1 MLLKKFSARELL
13 IIAAFGLFVL
23 NVVKAVNFPFTHD
36 EALSFFIFNGEPYWE
51 GTANNHPLNTL
62 LMKASSS
69 LLGYSE
75 WILRLP
81 NILAHAVYLIFS
93 IFLSLKLSKPLS
105 QIGCFILLNFNLFA
119 FDFFSLARGY
129 GLAMSFEVA
138 SIYFLLRALHQVKTA
153 RFPWDIYLS
162 LGAGILAAYANSAFV
177 NFFIPLWIV
186 VLGWELLDETTRK
199 IQINRQ
205 NLPHLIFL
213 SLVGTAV
220 IANIGS
226 RLMELRAKNELYFG
240 GTSGLVSDTLKSLI
254 EASLYSQTVS
264 NQVIAVLTG
273 AILIVV
279 ILFFTLSIYL
289 FVKKQTLMIF
299 HWLVILFSGVVLLP
313 MLQQALFEVR
323 FPIERTAL
331 FYFPLFSVL
340 LALFLDQLI
349 HTFQAAWLT
358 RTASVFSLSVS
369 VLLAGYFSMNF
380 RLSTCYS
387 WGFDAS
393 NKAVIQTIA
402 SQREKFFPGETI
414 SAGINWIFEPS
425 LNYYREI
432 YNYSWLTPL
441 TRGGINLGEDH
452 FIYTYQNELPHP
464 VEGYE
469 VIRTFP
475 QTNTVLLRKTDP

>member
-1 MLLKKFSARELL
+1 
-13 IIAAFGLFVL
+13 
-23 NVVKAVNFPFTHD
+23 
-36 EALSFFIFNGEPYWE
+36 
-51 GTANNHPLNTL
+51 
-62 LMKASSS
+62 
-69 LLGYSE
+69 
-75 WILRLP
+75 
-81 NILAHAVYLIFS
+81 
-93 IFLSLKLSKPLS
+93 
-105 QIGCFILLNFNLFA
+105 
-119 FDFFSLARGY
+119 
-129 GLAMSFEVA
+129 
-138 SIYFLLRALHQVKTA
+138 
-153 RFPWDIYLS
+153 
-162 LGAGILAAYANSAFV
+162 
-177 NFFIPLWIV
+177 
-186 VLGWELLDETTRK
+186 
-199 IQINRQ
+199 
-205 NLPHLIFL
+205 
-213 SLVGTAV
+213 
-220 IANIGS
+220 
-226 RLMELRAKNELYFG
+226 MELRAKNELYFG

-414 SAGINWIFEPS
+414 SAGINWIFAPS